1 MRIETEVKLDYTS
14 VLLRPKRS
22 TLGSRK
28 EVDLKRGFTF
38 RNYKENR
45 SSYPSS
51 ETYAPEGTKHYN
63 GIPLV
68 ASNMD
73 GVGTFEMA
81 DKLAE
86 QGILT
91 CLVKTYTK
99 EELIDYFQHNDN
111 SELAVGTRT
120 MYVAISIGIRDDD
133 LLKFKDVYQ
142 YAGPY
147 IKFVCID
154 VANGYS
160 ERFVEFVK
168 QFRELF
174 PNVVIIAG
182 NVVTADQTQ
191 ELILNGADIVKVGIG
206 PGSVCTTR
214 LKTGVGYPQLSAVIE
229 CADAAHGLDG
239 HIIADGGCTCPGDV
253 AKAFAGGADF
263 VMLGGMLAG
272 HDEGGGEIVTKYF
285 NPKGEHWFK
294 ASDET
299 YHPVITNKKFVEFYG
314 MSSKTANEK
323 HFEGLKDYR
332 SSEGRTV
339 LVPYRGPVNNTI
351 QDILGGVRSACT
363 YVGANRLKQISKCA
377 TFIIVNNQLNE
388 VYKDTQTGE

>member
-1 MRIETEVKLDYTS
+1 MRIETEVKLDYSS

-28 EVDLKRGFTF
+28 EVDLKRGFNF
-38 RNYKENR
+38 RNYKTKEPMKLSNQQ
-45 SSYPSS
+45 
-51 ETYAPEGTKHYN
+51 KHYS

-99 EELIDYFQHNDN
+99 EELIDYFQRNDN

-147 IKFVCID
+147 IKFLCMD

-160 ERFVEFVK
+160 ERFV
-168 QFRELF
+168 
-174 PNVVIIAG
+174 
-182 NVVTADQTQ
+182 
-191 ELILNGADIVKVGIG
+191 
-206 PGSVCTTR
+206 
-214 LKTGVGYPQLSAVIE
+214 
-229 CADAAHGLDG
+229 
-239 HIIADGGCTCPGDV
+239 
-253 AKAFAGGADF
+253 
-263 VMLGGMLAG
+263 
-272 HDEGGGEIVTKYF
+272 
-285 NPKGEHWFK
+285 
-294 ASDET
+294 
-299 YHPVITNKKFVEFYG
+299 
-314 MSSKTANEK
+314 
-323 HFEGLKDYR
+323 
-332 SSEGRTV
+332 
-339 LVPYRGPVNNTI
+339 
-351 QDILGGVRSACT
+351 
-363 YVGANRLKQISKCA
+363 
-377 TFIIVNNQLNE
+377 
-388 VYKDTQTGE
+388 